1 MGSREEVMDMAD
13 HEGTEIGWRP
23 DKPIVTLHMQVKGK
37 RPISDLVTT
46 LCEID
51 GVHEVGTVN
60 EDAELD

>member
-23 DKPIVTLHMQVKGK
+23 DKAIVTLHMQVKGK

-51 GVHEVGTVN
+51 GVH
-60 EDAELD
+60 